1 LLRVLCALCFLRFCS
16 YNSSNAPDPPHMRSD
31 VTAFV
36 LAGGKSTRMGADKA
50 FVRLGNET
58 FLDRAL
64 KLARAVADEVRIV
77 GDTKKFAGF
86 NCAVVEDVYRDCG
99 PLGGIH
105 AALNSSR
112 SELNL
117 VLAVDL
123 PLMRPE
129 FLDYLI
135 RQARDVGAIV
145 SVPNAAGGLQPL
157 CAVYR
162 REFAAIA
169 DESLRAGKNKIDPL
183 FAKVRAQVIEEGEL
197 VRAGFSAEMF
207 RNVNTPGDL
216 AET

>member
-1 LLRVLCALCFLRFCS
+1 M
-16 YNSSNAPDPPHMRSD
+16 NSN

-50 FVRLGNET
+50 FLQWRGEI

-64 KLARAVADEVRIV
+64 KLLRTVAEDVRIV
-77 GDTKKFAGF
+77 GDGKKFAGF
-86 NCAVVEDVYRDCG
+86 GCEVVEDVYRERG

-105 AALNSSR
+105 AALTSSG

-117 VLAVDL
+117 MLAVDL
-123 PLMRPE
+123 PLMKPE
-129 FLDYLI
+129 FLAYLI
-135 RQARDVGAIV
+135 AEARKTDATVT
-145 SVPNAAGGLQPL
+145 VPNTAGGLQPL

-162 REFAAIA
+162 REFAPIA
-169 DESLRAGKNKIDPL
+169 EESLKAGKNKIDPL
-183 FAKVRAQVIEEGEL
+183 FAKVKTRVVEEQEI

-207 RNVNTPGDL
+207 RNLNTPEDL